1 MKKISLLFVTFL
13 TFAATYSQQKDFL
26 ITDYGAKPDGVSDN
40 VVAIQHAIDD
50 AYKNGGGKVII
61 PKGRFLTGV
70 IYIKSNVELFVNE
83 EAILLA
89 STNRADY
96 GPSEQ
101 VSGWIMANDAQ
112 NISITGKGII
122 DGQCDLLIQD
132 IYNKLIAGELY
143 DSEWKQFND
152 WHQRRPGESNRPRM
166 IRFNNCKNIT
176 IKKYSLTKRNGLDTG
191 L

>member
-1 MKKISLLFVTFL
+1 MKKISLVFVTFL
-13 TFAATYSQQKDFL
+13 TFAAAYSLQKDFV
-26 ITDYGAKPDGVSDN
+26 ITDYGAKPDGVTNN
-40 VVAIQHAIDD
+40 VMAIQQAIDD
-50 AYKNGGGKVII
+50 AYKNGGGRVVI

-70 IYIKSNVELFVNE
+70 IYIKSNVELFVSQ
-83 EAILLA
+83 EAVLLA
-89 STNRADY
+89 STNRAAY

-101 VSGWIMANDAQ
+101 VSGWIMANEAQ

-132 IYNKLIAGELY
+132 IYKKLIAGELY

-152 WHQRRPGESNRPRM
+152 WHQRRPGENNRPRM
-166 IRFNNCKNIT
+166 IRFLNCKNVT
-176 IKKYSLTKRNGLDTG
+176 IKNIHLQKWNRMDTG